1 MNLGRYIMDIR
12 NKELKNTKEFIM
24 RHAIAT
30 FIFVASIAGFG
41 GFANA
46 LPIANT
52 TGTDASKSVALD
64 QGANQ
69 WNHFS
74 SQDKYFRGG
83 NIRGGSIA
91 LDQGANQWNHFVP
104 RGGFSVALDQGAN
117 EWNHFVPRGGS
128 KLALDQGANQ
138 WNHRGDDDW
147 GCNPRRV
154 L

>member
-1 MNLGRYIMDIR
+1 MDIR

-24 RHAIAT
+24 KHAIAT
-30 FIFVASIAGFG
+30 FIFVTGIAGFS

-46 LPIANT
+46 LPIAST
-52 TGTDASKSVALD
+52 TGADASKSVALD

-83 NIRGGSIA
+83 SIRGGSI
-91 LDQGANQWNHFVP
+91 
-104 RGGFSVALDQGAN
+104 
-117 EWNHFVPRGGS
+117 
-128 KLALDQGANQ
+128 ALDQGANQ

>member
-24 RHAIAT
+24 KHAIAT

-41 GFANA
+41 EFANA

-52 TGTDASKSVALD
+52 TGADASKSVALD

-69 WNHFS
+69 WNHYSNF
-74 SQDKYFRGG
+74 DKQEVWWNPAVAIYEKT
-83 NIRGGSIA
+83 
-91 LDQGANQWNHFVP
+91 GAWP
-104 RGGFSVALDQGAN
+104 
-117 EWNHFVPRGGS
+117 
-128 KLALDQGANQ
+128 
-138 WNHRGDDDW
+138 HRNDDDW

>member
-1 MNLGRYIMDIR
+1 MDIR

-24 RHAIAT
+24 KHAIAT
-30 FIFVASIAGFG
+30 FIFVASIAGFS

-52 TGTDASKSVALD
+52 TGADASKSVALD

-74 SQDKYFRGG
+74 SQDKYFRGE
-83 NIRGGSIA
+83 SI
-91 LDQGANQWNHFVP
+91 
-104 RGGFSVALDQGAN
+104 ALDQGAN

-138 WNHRGDDDW
+138 WNHYSNCDKKEVWWNPAVAIYEKTGAWPHRNDDDW
-147 GCNPRRV
+147 GINPRLV
-154 L
+154 

>member
-24 RHAIAT
+24 KHAIAT
-30 FIFVASIAGFG
+30 FIFVASIAAFS

-46 LPIANT
+46 LPIAST
-52 TGTDASKSVALD
+52 TGSDASKSVALD

-83 NIRGGSIA
+83 SIRGGSIA
-91 LDQGANQWNHFVP
+91 LDQGANQWNHYSDFDKKEVWWNP
-104 RGGFSVALDQGAN
+104 AVAIYEKTGA
-117 EWNHFVPRGGS
+117 WP
-128 KLALDQGANQ
+128 
-138 WNHRGDDDW
+138 HRNDDDW
-147 GCNPRRV
+147 GINPRLV
-154 L
+154 

>member
-24 RHAIAT
+24 KHAIAT
-30 FIFVASIAGFG
+30 FIFVASIAGFS

-52 TGTDASKSVALD
+52 TGADASKSVALD

-83 NIRGGSIA
+83 SIA
-91 LDQGANQWNHFVP
+91 LDQGANQWNHYSDFDKKEVWWNP
-104 RGGFSVALDQGAN
+104 AVAIYEKTGA
-117 EWNHFVPRGGS
+117 WP
-128 KLALDQGANQ
+128 
-138 WNHRGDDDW
+138 HRNDDDW
-147 GCNPRRV
+147 GINPRLV
-154 L
+154 

>member
-24 RHAIAT
+24 KHAIAT
-30 FIFVASIAGFG
+30 FIFVTSIAGFG

-46 LPIANT
+46 LPIAST
-52 TGTDASKSVALD
+52 TGADASKSVALD

-83 NIRGGSIA
+83 SI
-91 LDQGANQWNHFVP
+91 
-104 RGGFSVALDQGAN
+104 
-117 EWNHFVPRGGS
+117 
-128 KLALDQGANQ
+128 ALDQGANQ

-147 GCNPRRV
+147 GCNPRLV
-154 L
+154 

>member
-1 MNLGRYIMDIR
+1 MDIR

-24 RHAIAT
+24 KHAIAT
-30 FIFVASIAGFG
+30 FIFVTSIAGFG

-52 TGTDASKSVALD
+52 TGADASKSVALD

-83 NIRGGSIA
+83 
-91 LDQGANQWNHFVP
+91 
-104 RGGFSVALDQGAN
+104 SV
-117 EWNHFVPRGGS
+117 
-128 KLALDQGANQ
+128 ALDQGANQ

-147 GCNPRRV
+147 GCNPRLV
-154 L
+154 

>member
-24 RHAIAT
+24 KHAIAT
-30 FIFVASIAGFG
+30 FIFVTSIAAFS

-46 LPIANT
+46 LPIAST
-52 TGTDASKSVALD
+52 TGADASKSVALD

-83 NIRGGSIA
+83 SIRGGSIA
-91 LDQGANQWNHFVP
+91 LDQGTNQWNHYSDFDKKEVW
-104 RGGFSVALDQGAN
+104 
-117 EWNHFVPRGGS
+117 WNP
-128 KLALDQGANQ
+128 A
-138 WNHRGDDDW
+138 
-147 GCNPRRV
+147 
-154 L
+154 

>member
-24 RHAIAT
+24 KHAIAT
-30 FIFVASIAGFG
+30 FIFVASIAAFS

-46 LPIANT
+46 LPIAST
-52 TGTDASKSVALD
+52 TGADASKSVALD

-83 NIRGGSIA
+83 SIRGGSIA
-91 LDQGANQWNHFVP
+91 LDQGANQWNHYSDFDKKEVWWNP
-104 RGGFSVALDQGAN
+104 AVAIYEKTGA
-117 EWNHFVPRGGS
+117 WP
-128 KLALDQGANQ
+128 
-138 WNHRGDDDW
+138 HRNDDDW
-147 GCNPRRV
+147 GINPRLV
-154 L
+154 

>member
-1 MNLGRYIMDIR
+1 MDIR

-24 RHAIAT
+24 KHAIAT
-30 FIFVASIAGFG
+30 FFFVAGIAGFG
-41 GFANA
+41 GVANA
-46 LPIANT
+46 LPIAST
-52 TGTDASKSVALD
+52 TGADASKSVALD

-83 NIRGGSIA
+83 SIRGGSI
-91 LDQGANQWNHFVP
+91 
-104 RGGFSVALDQGAN
+104 
-117 EWNHFVPRGGS
+117 
-128 KLALDQGANQ
+128 ALDQGANQ

>member
-1 MNLGRYIMDIR
+1 MDIR

-24 RHAIAT
+24 KHAIAT
-30 FIFVASIAGFG
+30 FIFVASIAGFS

-52 TGTDASKSVALD
+52 TGADASKSVALD

-83 NIRGGSIA
+83 SIRGGSIA
-91 LDQGANQWNHFVP
+91 LDQGAN
-104 RGGFSVALDQGAN
+104 
-117 EWNHFVPRGGS
+117 EWNHYSDFDKKEVWWNPAVAIYE
-128 KLALDQGANQ
+128 KTGA
-138 WNHRGDDDW
+138 WPHRNDDDW
-147 GCNPRRV
+147 GINPRLV
-154 L
+154 

>member
-24 RHAIAT
+24 KHAIAT
-30 FIFVASIAGFG
+30 FIFVTSIAGFG

-52 TGTDASKSVALD
+52 TGADASKSVALD

-69 WNHFS
+69 WNHRGEAVRGEAAVATIRWNGYTDNAEV
-74 SQDKYFRGG
+74 DKF
-83 NIRGGSIA
+83 A
-91 LDQGANQWNHFVP
+91 LRKKKHWIGYAD
-104 RGGFSVALDQGAN
+104 D
-117 EWNHFVPRGGS
+117 

-138 WNHRGDDDW
+138 WNHRDDDSRV
-147 GCNPRRV
+147 NPRYV

>member
-24 RHAIAT
+24 KHAIAT
-30 FIFVASIAGFG
+30 FIFVASIAGFS

-46 LPIANT
+46 LPIAST
-52 TGTDASKSVALD
+52 TGADASKSVALD

-83 NIRGGSIA
+83 SIRGGSIA
-91 LDQGANQWNHFVP
+91 LDQGANQWNHYSNFDKKEVWWNP
-104 RGGFSVALDQGAN
+104 AVAIYEKTGA
-117 EWNHFVPRGGS
+117 WP
-128 KLALDQGANQ
+128 
-138 WNHRGDDDW
+138 HRNDDDW
-147 GCNPRRV
+147 GINPRLV
-154 L
+154 

>member
-24 RHAIAT
+24 KHAIAT

-41 GFANA
+41 GVANA
-46 LPIANT
+46 LPIIYA
-52 TGTDASKSVALD
+52 TDGDPSKNVALE
-64 QGANQ
+64 
-69 WNHFS
+69 
-74 SQDKYFRGG
+74 QDVDNFIFRGG
-83 NIRGGSIA
+83 SIRGGSI
-91 LDQGANQWNHFVP
+91 
-104 RGGFSVALDQGAN
+104 ALDQGAN
-117 EWNHFVPRGGS
+117 EWNHFVPRGGF
-128 KLALDQGANQ
+128 KVALDQGANQ

>member
-24 RHAIAT
+24 KHAIAT
-30 FIFVASIAGFG
+30 FIFVTSIAGFG

-46 LPIANT
+46 LPIAST
-52 TGTDASKSVALD
+52 TGADASK
-64 QGANQ
+64 
-69 WNHFS
+69 
-74 SQDKYFRGG
+74 
-83 NIRGGSIA
+83 
-91 LDQGANQWNHFVP
+91 
-104 RGGFSVALDQGAN
+104 SVALDQGAN
-117 EWNHFVPRGGS
+117 EWNHFVPRGGF
-128 KLALDQGANQ
+128 KVALDQGANQ

>member
-1 MNLGRYIMDIR
+1 MDIR

-24 RHAIAT
+24 KHAIAT

-46 LPIANT
+46 LPIAST
-52 TGTDASKSVALD
+52 TGADASKSVALD

-83 NIRGGSIA
+83 GI
-91 LDQGANQWNHFVP
+91 
-104 RGGFSVALDQGAN
+104 ALDQGAN
-117 EWNHFVPRGGS
+117 EWNHFVPRGGF
-128 KLALDQGANQ
+128 KVALDQGANQ